1 MGEAVLAGMGKR
13 ILERR
18 KTLGLSQ
25 EELAERADITK
36 QTVSRVENN
45 QRELGAGNLL
55 KIANALDIST
65 DYLLTG
71 QYTGADV
78 QILNQ
83 KVSNLTNRQHRF
95 LEDFIKKFAEMCKE
109 GFI

>member
-1 MGEAVLAGMGKR
+1 MDEAFLIEMGKR
-13 ILERR
+13 IQERR
-18 KTLGLSQ
+18 KTLRLTQ

-36 QTVSRVENN
+36 QTVSRIENG
-45 QRELGAGNLL
+45 QRDIGARNLF
-55 KIANALDIST
+55 KVAKALDISP

-71 QYTGADV
+71 EFGNADI

-83 KVSNLTNRQHRF
+83 KITNLSHRQYGF
-95 LEDFIKKFAEMCKE
+95 LEDFIKNFVEMCKE